1 VDTVPDRSR
10 RLGRSRHGTIQSHQK
25 EMNPNVASLIR
36 HILTAAGGFL
46 VAKGI
51 ASAEQIAEIVGALI
65 TVVGIGW
72 SIKKNGSSNKTE

>member
-1 VDTVPDRSR
+1 
-10 RLGRSRHGTIQSHQK
+10 
-25 EMNPNVASLIR
+25 MNPNIASLIR

-51 ASAEQIAEIVGALI
+51 ASAEQISEIVGALI

-72 SIKKNGSSNKTE
+72 SIKKNGISNKTE